1 MVCKAGITVPHSPLS
16 NPASHG
22 ALSQILISKH
32 LAPPIL
38 LQHLLLENP
47 SHDTPLL
54 ALTATTLKYIK
65 SRAALQC
72 KLG

>member
-32 LAPPIL
+32 LAPIL

-65 SRAALQC
+65 SRAALQY